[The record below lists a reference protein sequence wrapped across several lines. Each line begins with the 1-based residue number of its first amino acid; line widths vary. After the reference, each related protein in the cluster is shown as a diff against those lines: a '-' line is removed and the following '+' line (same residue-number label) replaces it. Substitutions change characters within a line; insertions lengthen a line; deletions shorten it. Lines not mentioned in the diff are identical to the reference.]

1 MIDSR
6 KGVRLLLKRCSR
18 EQYQTVIR
26 SAKLTPEQE
35 NIIGLYIL
43 QGLSVCTIAEK
54 VNRSEAGIRKI
65 LAKIYDQIYWLYATD
80 CNWLCATSKFR

>member
-18 EQYQTVIR
+18 EQFNTVIR
-26 SAKLTPEQE
+26 SSKLTPEQE
-35 NIIGLYIL
+35 NIISLYIL
-43 QGLSVCTIAEK
+43 QGLSICAIAEK

-65 LAKIYDQIYWLYATD
+65 LAKIYDQIYYHTVNY
-80 CNWLCATSKFR
+80 NWFLNFYLR